1 MGICVLVDELNRLRK
16 SSSDS
21 IDSEKSF
28 DEFKRYMHIRRNV
41 EDDLKSILREVR
53 SSETKTLFLLCGS
66 AGDGKSHML
75 SYLKNC
81 DEEHLLDGFQ
91 IHNDATE
98 SSSPS
103 KTAIETLN
111 EVLDGFSDE
120 KLEMP
125 GENMILAINLGVLN
139 NFIESEFGQ
148 RFTRLKEYVESH
160 SILTSNVVDNHY
172 DESSHFQHA
181 SFADYQLFTLSSSG
195 VRSKYIEEIL
205 KKIFGSED
213 NSPFLQAFQHGCEQ
227 CPLQKKCP
235 VRYNYMFM
243 QKEIIR
249 KSVTDLLVRAI
260 IKEKEILTTREILN
274 YFYDITV
281 PQDFTF
287 NNLNNSLSNTE
298 SALKLFVADM
308 TPNLIFD
315 QDGVSKLMNIVRRN
329 DPLLERSEA
338 GDDFAVEYYVAT
350 DCSYILKENFKDN
363 EYGEYILQ
371 PECIKTINQ
380 DREIKVELYRTLVR
394 ISAME
399 KNNFND
405 PVYQHYIHDLY
416 LFNAGKRKKLGS
428 IYNAVQKAVM
438 QWCGTDGD
446 HHVCLNS
453 KNNKYSL
460 YEEVEFEEN
469 LDCIPAVNDA
479 EELQRFTPEL
489 RIGFE
494 SENHEPVYLNI
505 DFPLYKLLVRLNNGY
520 VHTAS
525 DRNNHADFISFV
537 NRVLKTGNANNEV
550 FVLSENGEHS
560 ALRSTKFGYKYEVI
574 R

>member
-1 MGICVLVDELNRLRK
+1 MGVCALVDELNRLRK

-41 EDDLKSILREVR
+41 EDDLKSILRDVR
-53 SSETKTLFLLCGS
+53 TGEIKSLFLLCGS
-66 AGDGKSHML
+66 AGDGKSHIL

-81 DEEHLLDGFQ
+81 NEENLLDGFR

-103 KTAIETLN
+103 KTAVETLN

-160 SILTSNVVDNHY
+160 SILTNDVVDNHY
-172 DESSHFQHA
+172 EESSHFQHV
-181 SFADYQLFTLSSSG
+181 SFADYQLFTLSSAG
-195 VRSKYIEEIL
+195 ARSKYIEEIL
-205 KKIFGSED
+205 EKIFGSED
-213 NSPFLQAFQHGCEQ
+213 ESPFLQAFQHGCGQ

-249 KSVTDLLVRAI
+249 KSVADLLVRAI
-260 IKEKEILTTREILN
+260 VKEKEILTTREILN

-281 PQDFTF
+281 PQDFTY
-287 NNLNNSLSNTE
+287 NKLNDSLSNTE
-298 SALKLFVADM
+298 SAMKLFVADM

-315 QDGVSKLMNIVRRN
+315 QDGVSKLMNIVKKN
-329 DPLLERSEA
+329 DPLLERNEA

-350 DCSYILKENFKDN
+350 DCSHILKENFKDR

-380 DREIKVELYRTLVR
+380 DREIKAELFKTLIR
-394 ISAME
+394 INAME
-399 KNNFND
+399 NNNFND
-405 PVYQHYIHDLY
+405 YVYQYYMHDLY
-416 LFNAGKRKKLGS
+416 IFNAGKRKKLGS

-438 QWCGTDGD
+438 QWCGTDGK
-446 HHVCLNS
+446 HHVCLDLR
-453 KNNKYSL
+453 NNKYSL

-469 LDCIPAVNDA
+469 LECIPAENNA
-479 EELQRFTPEL
+479 EELQRFSPEL
-489 RIGFE
+489 RIGYE
-494 SENHEPVYLNI
+494 SENQQPVFLNI
-505 DFPLYKLLVRLNNGY
+505 DFQLYKLLVRLNNGY

-525 DRNNHADFISFV
+525 DRSNHADFISFV
-537 NRVLKTGNANNEV
+537 NRILNTGNANNEV

-560 ALRSTKFGYKYEVI
+560 ALLRTKFGYKYEVI